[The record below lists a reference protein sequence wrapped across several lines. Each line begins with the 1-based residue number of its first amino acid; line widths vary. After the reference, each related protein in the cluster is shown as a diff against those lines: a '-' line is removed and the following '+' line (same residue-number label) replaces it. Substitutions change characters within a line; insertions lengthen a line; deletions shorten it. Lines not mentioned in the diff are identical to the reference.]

1 MAEVYDT
8 EVYLNHITSFARL
21 RPGYVER
28 EIIGKFSCQ
37 HPGQFSEKWEN
48 SMGEALNLFIGTF
61 TTLLAVIN
69 PLEAMP
75 IFLQLLHGRDD
86 PAHRRVALRSCL
98 YATILMFF
106 FLIFGTLIM
115 RIFGVPLSMVRIVGG
130 IILMRLGFE
139 LFAPSPAS
147 SIIPH
152 NKGEADQGDVAFIP
166 LAMPIMVGPGVIATI
181 LGMASTVKQSEYLPL
196 SGIPLAIVVT
206 MLITYLSLARA
217 RKLMRWFGQKGIDAA
232 SRIVGFFVAA
242 MGMGLI
248 FHGVI
253 EALHSYGI
261 IAAR

>member
-1 MAEVYDT
+1 MAEILT
-8 EVYLNHITSFARL
+8 
-21 RPGYVER
+21 
-28 EIIGKFSCQ
+28 
-37 HPGQFSEKWEN
+37 
-48 SMGEALNLFIGTF
+48 LFIGTF

-75 IFLQLLHGRDD
+75 IFLQLLHGRDEHS
-86 PAHRRVALRSCL
+86 HRQIALRSCL

-106 FLIFGTLIM
+106 FLVFGTLIM
-115 RIFGVPLSMVRIVGG
+115 RVFGVPLSMVRIVGG

-147 SIIPH
+147 RMIPH

-166 LAMPIMVGPGVIATI
+166 LAMPIMVGPGVIATV
-181 LGMASTVKQSEYLPL
+181 LGMASTVKESQYLPL
-196 SGIPLAIVVT
+196 AVIPFAIVAA
-206 MLITYLSLARA
+206 MLITYLSLVRS

-253 EALHSYGI
+253 EALLSYGI
-261 IAAR
+261 IAGR